1 MGNLVCGAAMTSFCK
16 WMIHDAQGRL
26 SRITAKRAKLAMQIA
41 RAGDGE
47 NKAAEAADKELEH
60 KQQVIETYIKLL
72 EAMLKSH
79 QELLDQACKDV
90 APKLN
95 VSN

>member
-41 RAGDGE
+41 RAGDGQ
-47 NKAAEAADKELEH
+47 NKAAEVADKNLEH
-60 KQQVIETYIKLL
+60 KQQVIELYLKLL
-72 EAMLKSH
+72 QSMLEAH
-79 QELLDQACKDV
+79 QKLLDKACEEV